1 MSSSLDITK
10 GGAPDSYSNI
20 VKQTRE
26 LLNPE
31 PTELQLKIDTIKCQK
46 DFEPCNNFG
55 KWNQNFNKYCL
66 TEN

>member
-1 MSSSLDITK
+1 MTRSADIAK

-31 PTELQLKIDTIKCQK
+31 PSELELKINSLKCEK
-46 DFEPCNNFG
+46 DENPCSNFG
-55 KWNQNFNKYCL
+55 KWNEKFNKNCL
-66 TEN
+66 C